1 MDDRH
6 LTGHLAE
13 AAGDLA
19 FKDDLTGLFN
29 RRLLSH
35 LLDHWWDEMASEHG
49 CMALLILDLDRFK
62 EVNDSYGHLAGDTVL
77 RTVAETLRRT
87 FRAND
92 ILVRFGG
99 DEFVVLLPG
108 AGTEEAGVLGDRA
121 RHALA
126 ASTFKAPAG
135 DALIEVPVSFSL
147 GVASFPDDGGL
158 GASVLQRADERLY
171 LDKHTRHP
179 GTRNRRWSLGRVVGM
194 ASLAVLAMAALV
206 GLVLELRPASQPSRT
221 AASPTRLE
229 SSPQWSR
236 ELALLVEIE
245 RLRFELEAR
254 VKRAEDRP
262 QPEADR
268 EDIESLR
275 SRLEQLQGQLATGQ
289 PSGAASPAPRPLPA
303 GPHGPQSEPAAA
315 EVPTLPTP
323 PAPEA
328 ATRTTS
334 DATLAIPPQLLRFD
348 RPVYPEMARR
358 FQREAV
364 VDLRVKV
371 SAAGK
376 VVAVTPLGPPLGLGF
391 DEAARLAAFSAVY
404 APGTRNGVPIPM
416 ETNLTVQFRLAETR

>member
-1 MDDRH
+1 MDDRR

-13 AAGDLA
+13 AAGDIA

-35 LLDHWWDEMASEHG
+35 LLDHWWEELASEHG

-77 RTVAETLRRT
+77 RAVADVLRHT

-108 AGTEEAGVLGDRA
+108 AGPEEAGILGERA

-135 DALIEVPVSFSL
+135 DTLIEVPVSFSL
-147 GVASFPDDGGL
+147 GVASFPRDGGL
-158 GASVLQRADERLY
+158 GAAVLQRADERLY
-171 LDKHTRHP
+171 LDKRTRHP
-179 GTRNRRWSLGRVVGM
+179 GTGNRRWTPGRVFGM
-194 ASLAVLAMAALV
+194 ASLAALAMAALV
-206 GLVLELRPASQPSRT
+206 ALVLALRSTSQPSRT
-221 AASPTRLE
+221 AASPTPLE

-236 ELALLVEIE
+236 ELALLAEIE

-254 VKRAEDRP
+254 VRRAEDRP
-262 QPEADR
+262 QPGTDR

-275 SRLEQLQGQLATGQ
+275 SRLELLQGQLATG
-289 PSGAASPAPRPLPA
+289 PARSAASPIPRPLPA
-303 GPHGPQSEPAAA
+303 GPPGPQSEPAAT
-315 EVPTLPTP
+315 EGPTLPTP
-323 PAPEA
+323 PTPEA
-328 ATRTTS
+328 TTRVPP
-334 DATLAIPPQLLRFD
+334 DATLAFAPQLLRFD
-348 RPVYPEMARR
+348 RPAYPEMARR

-364 VDLRVKV
+364 VDLRVTV
-371 SAAGK
+371 SASGK

-391 DEAARLAAFSAVY
+391 DEAARQAAFRAVY
-404 APGTRNGVPIPM
+404 TPGTRNGVPITM
-416 ETNLTVQFRLAETR
+416 ETNLSVQFRLAETR